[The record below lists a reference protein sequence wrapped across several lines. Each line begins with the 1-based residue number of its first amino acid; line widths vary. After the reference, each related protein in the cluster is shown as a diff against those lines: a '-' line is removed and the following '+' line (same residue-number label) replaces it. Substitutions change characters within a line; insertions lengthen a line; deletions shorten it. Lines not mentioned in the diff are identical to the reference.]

1 MENSKPLIAELLG
14 SFVLL
19 FFGGLT
25 VIAGGNIIAIAFGF
39 GMALL
44 VGLYAFGERSGGHF
58 NPAVSLGALL
68 DKRIDPATFAAYVVS
83 QIVGFLLA
91 GLALLVASSQEQV
104 AGTATIRANPD
115 IVSSASAFLIEIV
128 LTAMFVAVILR
139 VTKSESFGSTA
150 LLAIPFSLVAV
161 HLAAATISGAS
172 VNPGR
177 SLGSAV
183 FGNNWTDAAV
193 WLIAPMIGAVVGWL
207 LYRLVH
213 E

>member
-39 GMALL
+39 GMSLL

-68 DKRIDPATFAAYVVS
+68 DKRIDPATFGAYVIS

-115 IVSSASAFLIEIV
+115 IVSSASAFLIEII

-139 VTKSESFGSTA
+139 VTKSESLWIDS
-150 LLAIPFSLVAV
+150 
-161 HLAAATISGAS
+161 AAGYSVLTSRRASCRSHDLGCISK
-172 VNPGR
+172 PGPEPR
-177 SLGSAV
+177 LG
-183 FGNNWTDAAV
+183 
-193 WLIAPMIGAVVGWL
+193 
-207 LYRLVH
+207 RLW
-213 E
+213 